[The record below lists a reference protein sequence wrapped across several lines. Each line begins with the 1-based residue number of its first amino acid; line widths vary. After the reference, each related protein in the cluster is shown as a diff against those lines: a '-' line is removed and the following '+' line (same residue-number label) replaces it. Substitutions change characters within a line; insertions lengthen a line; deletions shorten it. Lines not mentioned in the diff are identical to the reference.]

1 MGETAQDRRH
11 GARPGERPLGL
22 RLVVAAGVSALVA
35 VQASEVAMAKTLGPS
50 WSEKDVAA
58 GRKMADAAK
67 ALAEGVTGTTPF
79 DSGQMSETLARYQDM
94 LMAYPNVV
102 AVSDGVCVQDDAEK
116 PKACINVYVDR
127 KLAPEQLDED
137 ARLPAELDGV
147 PVQVIEAGEIGTLP
161 MK

>member
-1 MGETAQDRRH
+1 
-11 GARPGERPLGL
+11 
-22 RLVVAAGVSALVA
+22 
-35 VQASEVAMAKTLGPS
+35 MAKTLGPS

-58 GRKMADAAK
+58 GRKIAEGAK
-67 ALAEGVTGTTPF
+67 ALAEGGTGTTPF
-79 DSGQMSETLARYQDM
+79 DSGQLSETLARYQDM

-102 AVSDGVCVQDDAEK
+102 AVSDGVCVQDDAEA
-116 PKACINVYVDR
+116 PKACINVYVAH
-127 KLAPEQLDED
+127 KIAPEELDED